1 MTLTMLRRDYWLFL
15 GLDLALALAL
25 GEGRWGFVLW
35 VVAAM
40 LVVAPKEQWLVG
52 VGVPKGLEELVGCM
66 WGYSGRL
73 GKMGRVWGTP
83 KSNGAVAKATTG

>member
-40 LVVAPKEQWLVG
+40 LVAALKGCGFVG
-52 VGVPKGLEELVGCM
+52 FGVPKGLVRLGVCM
-66 WGYSGRL
+66 WGCSG
-73 GKMGRVWGTP
+73 KWGR
-83 KSNGAVAKATTG
+83 TGRE